1 MAVADDQRMLDRFV
15 RLCEVAS
22 PTGSERAVANT
33 VLAELRELGVEVTED
48 GSAGPAQ
55 AGSGNLIARIPGER
69 DGWVMFAAHLDT
81 VPHQGDIEVALDQ
94 GVYHS
99 AGDTILG
106 ADNKAAVTILAE
118 IAARSVDA
126 RPPLGLELVFTV
138 AEEDGLR
145 GAKALDLGALR
156 SPFGF
161 VLDHASPIG
170 EVITAAPTYKRLT
183 AEFEGT
189 EAHSG
194 IRPEDG
200 RSAIAAAATAI
211 SRMELGRLDEETT
224 ANVGVIAGGTASNVV
239 AGHCRVD
246 GEARSLDD
254 EKASKAI
261 GEMVDACTW
270 AAGEHECDVDVEV
283 TEMFQGYRLPSKSR
297 SVTIA
302 RTALE
307 RRGVDPVETSTG
319 GGSDANAFN
328 AAGFET
334 VLLANGTEANHT
346 PEESVA
352 PDRIVQMFGICE
364 AIVEEA
370 AARC

>member
-1 MAVADDQRMLDRFV
+1 MLDRFV

-22 PTGSERAVANT
+22 PTGSERAVADDL
-33 VLAELRELGVEVTED
+33 LAELRDLGVEVAED

-81 VPHQGDIEVALDQ
+81 VPHDGDIEVVLDQ
-94 GVYHS
+94 GVYRS
-99 AGDTILG
+99 ASDTILG

-118 IAARSVDA
+118 LAARHA
-126 RPPLGLELVFTV
+126 TAPPPLGLELVFTV

-145 GAKALDLGALR
+145 GAREVDLDGLR
-156 SPFGF
+156 SSFGF

-170 EVITAAPTYKRLT
+170 EVITAAPTYKRLA

-194 IRPEDG
+194 LRPEDG
-200 RSAIAAAATAI
+200 RSAIQAAAAAV

-224 ANVGVIAGGTASNVV
+224 ANVGVINGGTASNVV
-239 AGHCRVD
+239 PGRCHVD

-254 EKASKAI
+254 ERASKTVGA
-261 GEMVDACTW
+261 MVDACTW
-270 AAGEHECDVDVEV
+270 AASQHECDVDVEV
-283 TEMFQGYRLPSKSR
+283 TEMFRGYRLPSKAQ

-302 RTALE
+302 RIALE
-307 RRGVDPVETSTG
+307 RRGVEPRETATG

-334 VLLANGTEANHT
+334 LLLANGTEANHT

-352 PDRIVQMFGICE
+352 AGRIVQMFGICE
-364 AIVEEA
+364 AVVEEA